1 MHLAAVLFV
10 PTQDAVGDP
19 AMQMQFSKQTSSL
32 LLLRYRLSSL
42 LFCHSIPKLSNWTI
56 HNIFP
61 LYKLLLPALHC
72 TAYHQ
77 NITGLACREDIVPK
91 PGLFG

>member
-1 MHLAAVLFV
+1 MHLAAVLLV
-10 PTQDAVGDP
+10 PTQDAAGDP
-19 AMQMQFSKQTSSL
+19 AMQTQFSKQISSL

-56 HNIFP
+56 HNILP
-61 LYKLLLPALHC
+61 LYELYCLHC

-77 NITGLACREDIVPK
+77 NITGLACCEEIVPK